1 MRTPAPGGDLQSETA
16 RSSPSFQVVPVLAEC
31 CSHTSAAIISHELVA
46 ALGTTAGLASA
57 LVLIIIVVPLL
68 RNRGSH

>member
-1 MRTPAPGGDLQSETA
+1 MRTPDPASDLKSETT
-16 RSSPSFQVVPVLAEC
+16 RSSHSFQVVPVLAEC

-46 ALGTTAGLASA
+46 AMGTTAGLASA

-68 RNRGSH
+68 RRRGSH